1 MKRRSPTLEGFRV
14 MLQEPALG
22 MAEIAWRWSLGAAA
36 CLLLTFAFL
45 QYLDTLPVTNADLLL
60 LRSRQP
66 FLISQ
71 AIAHIFR
78 GTGLRLVMVLAVTLA
93 ALAAGW
99 VLTAS
104 FSRAAGLKW
113 LADYFRSSERESRL
127 RENFVDIGVHEEG
140 GAQDLQSGS
149 NHLLTPRKLSLA
161 ALVGLHFLRVALT
174 LAAALGCVGATV
186 LAGLASSPK
195 DPQPGLVF
203 LLTVPLL
210 CLVWLFWSVL
220 NWFLSL
226 ASVFAVRDGQDTF
239 GAVAAAVRLCR
250 GNLGSV
256 SAVGFWFGLAHLT
269 AFIAATTLVAFPM
282 AFAGVIPAGMV
293 LGGILLVT
301 LLYFAVVDFLYAG
314 RLAAYVA
321 IADLPEIP
329 TLTTGDGP
337 PQDAPEL
344 ASTVVAEQSVS
355 PSLGANY

>member
-1 MKRRSPTLEGFRV
+1 MKQRSPTLEGFRV
-14 MLQEPALG
+14 MFQEPALG
-22 MAEIAWRWSLGAAA
+22 MAEIAWRWSLGTAA

-45 QYLDTLPVTNADLLL
+45 QYLDSFPITATDMLF

-66 FLISQ
+66 FLISK

-78 GTGLRLVMVLAVTLA
+78 GSGLRLVMIMAVTFA

-104 FSRAAGLKW
+104 FSRGASLKW
-113 LADYFRSSERESRL
+113 MVDYFSTFGRKSSEFREAGP
-127 RENFVDIGVHEEG
+127 DIAEPIEDH
-140 GAQDLQSGS
+140 LQVRNGTTPG
-149 NHLLTPRKLSLA
+149 LTVRKPWLA
-161 ALVGLHFLRVALT
+161 ALIGLNFLRVALT
-174 LAAALGCVGATV
+174 LAAALGCVGATM
-186 LAGLASSPK
+186 LAGLVSSPK

-203 LLTVPLL
+203 LLTVPLV

-250 GNLGSV
+250 KNLGSV
-256 SAVGFWFGLAHLT
+256 FAVGFWFGLAHLT

-293 LGGILLVT
+293 LGGMLVVT

-321 IADLPEIP
+321 MAELPETP
-329 TLTTGDGP
+329 TVAAG
-337 PQDAPEL
+337 DAPPRVAPESSL
-344 ASTVVAEQSVS
+344 PAVPDAKHFAFAS
-355 PSLGANY
+355 Y